1 MMRLKVRKAFAN
13 GSLANIK
20 LSKTA
25 LPKMVQLGRF
35 LSRLIG
41 PLLKTGLPLTLFRMG
56 GKKIPTSFPL

>member
-1 MMRLKVRKAFAN
+1 MWLVNLMMRLKVCKAFAN

-25 LPKMVQLGRF
+25 LSKMVQLGRF

-41 PLLKTGLPLTLFRMG
+41 PLLKTGLP
-56 GKKIPTSFPL
+56 